1 MVGQVRD
8 TFFFDLDGT
17 LLPLDMDAFL
27 EAYYI
32 GITKRGVC
40 ESIHI
45 TDGME
50 IFQKAVYAM
59 LANDGSMTN
68 QQAFFETLE
77 KLSGT
82 TKLQL
87 MPLMDDFYAGEY
99 RAIKDCTYVE
109 QDAVQTVKIL
119 KEKGYRLV
127 LATQPLFPRIATN
140 QRIEWGGLRIDDFEY
155 ISYYDNSRYCKP
167 SHGYFTEILDKL
179 GLSAEQCYMVG
190 NDARD
195 DMSAMALGFEGYL
208 LTNHLIGEIGKVTG
222 CKKGDYS
229 ELLKLVKNL
238 PRI

>member
-1 MVGQVRD
+1 MAGEIRD

-27 EAYYI
+27 KAYYN
-32 GITKRGVC
+32 GITKCGVC
-40 ESIHI
+40 DSIHP
-45 TDGME
+45 TDGMQMFE
-50 IFQKAVYAM
+50 KAVYAM
-59 LANDGSMTN
+59 MGNDGSMTN
-68 QQAFFETLE
+68 QQAFFETLN

-82 TKLQL
+82 TEAQL
-87 MPLMDDFYAGEY
+87 MPLMDEFYVGEY
-99 RAIKDCTYVE
+99 ATIKNCTYVE
-109 QDAVQTVKIL
+109 EDAVQIVKLL

-127 LATQPLFPRIATN
+127 LATNPLFPQTATN
-140 QRIEWGGLRIDDFEY
+140 QRIAWGGLSIDDFEY
-155 ISYYDNSRYCKP
+155 ISYYSNSRYCKP